1 MKTNKVAKIL
11 KVYGIIN
18 AIGSLIL
25 GLILADNLPG
35 AVEELWIVEVAAGL
49 VASLF
54 IYAFG
59 EAIQLLQDIK
69 DNTEKG
75 AISQPNVDE
84 LPEI

>member
-1 MKTNKVAKIL
+1 MKKNKVAKIL
-11 KVYGIIN
+11 KVYGIAN
-18 AIGSLIL
+18 AIGSVVL
-25 GLILADNLPG
+25 GLILFDNLPA

-69 DNTEKG
+69 SNTDKG
-75 AISQPNVDE
+75 SVSQPNDDE
-84 LPEI
+84 LPEM